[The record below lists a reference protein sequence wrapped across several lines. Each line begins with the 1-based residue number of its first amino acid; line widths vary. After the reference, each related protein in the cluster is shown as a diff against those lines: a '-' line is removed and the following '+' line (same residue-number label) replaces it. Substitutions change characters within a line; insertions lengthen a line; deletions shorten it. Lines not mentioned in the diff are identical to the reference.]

1 MAKIIIAKEGDCFIN
16 ICSQE
21 GFYWET
27 VWNHAE
33 NQKLRELRKKHNIL
47 KKGDRIYI
55 PDWELKEYQAETEK
69 RHTYQVKVPR
79 ANFTLT
85 LMNLGQP
92 RANEEYTLI
101 VNGFSRTGTTDE
113 TGTFTE
119 PIPPKAR
126 YGRLLLGEK
135 QDEEITINFGYI
147 DPIEEISGVQK
158 RLSNLGFY
166 DGEIDDE
173 LNAETTGA
181 IAEFQRSVEI
191 PGDGE
196 LTDETRQKLVEVH
209 GS

>member
-27 VWNHAE
+27 VWNHPE
-33 NQKLRELRKKHNIL
+33 NQQLRELRKKHNIL
-47 KKGDRIYI
+47 KKGDRIHI
-55 PDWELKEYQAETEK
+55 PDWEIKEYRAETEK

-85 LMNLGQP
+85 LMTLGQP
-92 RANEEYTLI
+92 RANEDYTLI
-101 VNGFSRTGTTDE
+101 INGHSRTGTTDE

-119 PIPPKAR
+119 SIPPKAR
-126 YGRLLLGEK
+126 YGRLLLGEHR
-135 QDEEITINFGYI
+135 EEFTINFGYI
-147 DPIEEISGVQK
+147 DPIEEMSGVQK
-158 RLSNLGFY
+158 RLKNLGFFM
-166 DGEIDDE
+166 GEIGDE
-173 LNAETTGA
+173 VTDETTRA

-191 PGDGE
+191 SGNGE

>member
-33 NQKLRELRKKHNIL
+33 NQQLRELRKKHNIL

-55 PDWELKEYQAETEK
+55 PDWEMKEYQAETEK
-69 RHTYQVKVPR
+69 RHTFCVKVQR
-79 ANFTLT
+79 VNFTLT
-85 LMNLGQP
+85 LMNLGTP
-92 RANEEYTLI
+92 RANENYTLI
-101 VNGFSRTGTTDE
+101 VNGYSRTGTTDE

-119 PIPPKAR
+119 AIPPKAR

-135 QDEEITINFGYI
+135 QEEITINFGYI

-158 RLSNLGFY
+158 RLHNLGFY

-173 LNAETTGA
+173 MNFDIIAA

-191 PGDGE
+191 TGNGE